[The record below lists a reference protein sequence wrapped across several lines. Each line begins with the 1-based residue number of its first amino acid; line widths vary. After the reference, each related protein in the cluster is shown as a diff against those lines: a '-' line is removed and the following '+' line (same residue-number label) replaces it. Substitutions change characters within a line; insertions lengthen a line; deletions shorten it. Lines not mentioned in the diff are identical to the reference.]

1 VGVLLPWSSNCV
13 IALLADG
20 VVAPQALTAVRW
32 LKGAG
37 SKELSV
43 GCWLLAALILLP
55 WLGAGLWGRRAL
67 LWRERRQLLVLGV
80 PGMYVCGA
88 WVVFV
93 AGHSTPSDNIAL
105 I

>member
-37 SKELSV
+37 
-43 GCWLLAALILLP
+43 
-55 WLGAGLWGRRAL
+55 
-67 LWRERRQLLVLGV
+67 
-80 PGMYVCGA
+80 
-88 WVVFV
+88 
-93 AGHSTPSDNIAL
+93 
-105 I
+105 